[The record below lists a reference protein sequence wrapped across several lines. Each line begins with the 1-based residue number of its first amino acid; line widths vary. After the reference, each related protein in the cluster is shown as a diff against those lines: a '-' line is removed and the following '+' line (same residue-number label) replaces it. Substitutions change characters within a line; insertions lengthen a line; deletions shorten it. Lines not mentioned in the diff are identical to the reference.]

1 MTILE
6 MSEDS
11 TRPPSE
17 VSTGPQSE
25 VSGEPEVSIELESTS
40 FTEDTW
46 HERIK
51 RAPEP
56 GTIRLLTP
64 PPSDAHY
71 MIGRLWFTDKS
82 LTDWNME
89 MEETREKIEINPV
102 FAALCPP
109 KLVEKIED
117 IFYENQRARWLASVV
132 LRKWKTRVWAKR
144 TQCNVDMI
152 DLEPIPDRDAIF
164 MTDTAQRQTF
174 RFHRNDVFRN
184 LIANIC
190 LSEEMLPYPRP
201 PTNQW
206 TNKILTLGQ
215 TISICEQLAKRGLG
229 SRSHIFLAAFCAAR
243 YDTRRFATENAPMLA
258 QHAIESY
265 FKDLTIENAAT
276 VYDAIANVLTELR
289 LRYTPTVLLKWLKET
304 PQTDLHREWL
314 KFVRDYTLY
323 TNLHVQI
330 RPHWVN
336 MASIYRDVR
345 SLYNLTVSDAFYR
358 APYTDLISNT
368 IPNPV
373 TTVHSF
379 IDMHIIPTD
388 FDLSSLIIAAAMLR

>member
-6 MSEDS
+6 MSDES
-11 TRPPSE
+11 TRPHSE
-17 VSTGPQSE
+17 VSTQSD
-25 VSGEPEVSIELESTS
+25 SEVSIELESTS

-46 HERIK
+46 IERIK
-51 RAPEP
+51 RLPEP

-64 PPSDAHY
+64 PSDANY
-71 MIGRLWFTDKS
+71 MVGRLWFTDKS
-82 LTDWNME
+82 LTDWNID
-89 MEETREKIEINPV
+89 MEEIREKIENNPV

-109 KLVEKIED
+109 NLLEQMER
-117 IFYENQRARWLASVV
+117 IFFVNQRARWLASVV

-215 TISICEQLAKRGLG
+215 TISICEQLAKRGMG

-243 YDTRRFATENAPMLA
+243 YDTKRFATENTPMLA

-265 FKDLTIENAAT
+265 FKDLTTDNAAT

-345 SLYNLTVSDAFYR
+345 DLYSRTVSGAFYR
-358 APYTDLISNT
+358 TGPVSNV
-368 IPNPV
+368 IPNSIATV
-373 TTVHSF
+373 SEATVHGF

-388 FDLSSLIIAAAMLR
+388 FDLSSLLIAAAMLR